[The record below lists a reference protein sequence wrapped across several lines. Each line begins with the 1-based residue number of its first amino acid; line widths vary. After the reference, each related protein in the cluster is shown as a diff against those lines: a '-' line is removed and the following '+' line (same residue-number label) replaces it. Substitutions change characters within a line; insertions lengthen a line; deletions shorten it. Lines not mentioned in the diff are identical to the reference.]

1 MAGGQL
7 APLLVTSLFLED
19 SGALLTLLYTGPG
32 GLSYCCQFCSQ
43 EQATVLQQLG
53 EKFSILCLSHLS
65 WVPGIH
71 PGCGHHL
78 PPPTQES
85 LCLSGISLGSFWES
99 MLLFCFLRF
108 SMAGL
113 EIGAFSTFDSV
124 SPCPQPFRV
133 ALHKVLVI
141 WRHKREKSCLRETTL
156 SRKAHSNC
164 LLKTKSQWFLH
175 FTWLF
180 FGSLWVPCHGEN
192 WTFSSSV
199 LLLIDGCFMPMSLL
213 SFAQAI
219 LVIKSVQHHL
229 WWNNHAVS
237 LAVWL

>member
-1 MAGGQL
+1 M
-7 APLLVTSLFLED
+7 
-19 SGALLTLLYTGPG
+19 
-32 GLSYCCQFCSQ
+32 
-43 EQATVLQQLG
+43 
-53 EKFSILCLSHLS
+53 
-65 WVPGIH
+65 PGIH

-141 WRHKREKSCLRETTL
+141 WGHKRERSCLRETTL

-164 LLKTKSQWFLH
+164 LLKTKITMISTFHLIVFWFSLGSLSWRELN
-175 FTWLF
+175 FQLLCVAADRWLF
-180 FGSLWVPCHGEN
+180 HANV
-192 WTFSSSV
+192 SSEFCS
-199 LLLIDGCFMPMSLL
+199 GHSGY
-213 SFAQAI
+213 
-219 LVIKSVQHHL
+219 
-229 WWNNHAVS
+229 
-237 LAVWL
+237 